1 MLNFGGVLEG
11 GHVTRIQWKVR
22 PGFFVAQMIFRVQ
35 TIIQTSKL
43 QWFVMVM
50 TAVECTQAYNI
61 GSVGSMCQRKNGGT
75 LGMVPLII
83 NPIYTSHSG
92 YLFFQ
97 GLLAEIQQ
105 LGAHHLKGF
114 PTIFPM
120 NVWILLDKFQPS
132 NCIPSPSCRGAIL
145 KPLRDV
151 ARHPNWKVHVYLGS
165 YEGNTI
171 LVPPTKGS
179 NMLLWKS
186 QSFI

>member
-1 MLNFGGVLEG
+1 MLNFRGVLEG

-61 GSVGSMCQRKNGGT
+61 RSVGSMCQRKNGGT
-75 LGMVPLII
+75 LVMVPLII

-97 GLLAEIQQ
+97 GLLAGVQQ

-132 NCIPSPSCRGAIL
+132 TVIAYHRLPVGVPSLNPKGCVDLTPLFTEPCKAPKLEGPRIPRIL
-145 KPLRDV
+145 
-151 ARHPNWKVHVYLGS
+151 
-165 YEGNTI
+165 
-171 LVPPTKGS
+171 
-179 NMLLWKS
+179 
-186 QSFI
+186 